1 MPDET
6 TQNTDA
12 ETACGETTGR
22 IYASVATPRN
32 AAVAANVL
40 LDNST
45 GYANAEQAADIDHG
59 T

>member
-6 TQNTDA
+6 TQNTDV
-12 ETACGETTGR
+12 ETADGETTPR
-22 IYASVATPRN
+22 VYANVATPRN

-45 GYANAEQAADIDHG
+45 GYADAEQAADIDHG